1 MEIQENRG
9 SSGST
14 WVSDDTVVRKCI
26 ATRPLVPGRAIDGRL
41 ARTILRARR
50 GTSSLLASR
59 SFCWPP
65 IILFLHTTRQRV
77 HCPRRG
83 NRSGATVDGTALR
96 RHFVDYCAGFGT
108 PIDCRAGPVA
118 ISPGSRMA
126 GRAGGHCSLCAD
138 WFRSIHVARFLIR
151 APGPLRRPIR
161 LADRLYADRGRVPVA
176 TARGG
181 THGAGHW
188 IETLRVDAR
197 PVERR
202 SAQPLSLGPS
212 LPSFGLPKV
221 KNS

>member
-1 MEIQENRG
+1 VEIQEDRG
-9 SSGST
+9 SNASSR
-14 WVSDDTVVRKCI
+14 VSDGTIVRKCI
-26 ATRPLVPGRAIDGRL
+26 ATCPPVPGRAIDGRL

-83 NRSGATVDGTALR
+83 DRSGATVEGTALR

-126 GRAGGHCSLCAD
+126 GRAGGHCSPCAD
-138 WFRSIHVARFLIR
+138 WFRSIYVARFLSRR
-151 APGPLRRPIR
+151 ARSTAPAYPP
-161 LADRLYADRGRVPVA
+161 ADRLYADRGRAAPAA
-176 TARGG
+176 TARGD
-181 THGAGHW
+181 GAGHW
-188 IETLRVDAR
+188 IETLRVDAG

-212 LPSFGLPKV
+212 HPSIELPKV
-221 KNS
+221 ENS

>member
-1 MEIQENRG
+1 MYRDAPPGPRPCDRRPPCADHPARAAGDEQPTRFTLLLLAPDHIVLAHNAPEGALPAER
-9 SSGST
+9 
-14 WVSDDTVVRKCI
+14 
-26 ATRPLVPGRAIDGRL
+26 RPLGSDCRWHRSTPTFRRLLCCVPHTDRL
-41 ARTILRARR
+41 
-50 GTSSLLASR
+50 
-59 SFCWPP
+59 
-65 IILFLHTTRQRV
+65 
-77 HCPRRG
+77 PRRG
-83 NRSGATVDGTALR
+83 QLR
-96 RHFVDYCAGFGT
+96 YR
-108 PIDCRAGPVA
+108 PV
-118 ISPGSRMA
+118 PA

-138 WFRSIHVARFLIR
+138 WFRSIDVARFLIR

-161 LADRLYADRGRVPVA
+161 LADRLYADRGRALVA
-176 TARGG
+176 SARGG